1 MGQSRWSMSFPFS
14 RRRTFSRLSASSR
27 AAKSPAGPPPTIMT
41 SNFSIFSR
49 PFPGH
54 HIAHLFIGGYFPG
67 HLLLEDEA
75 SHIHR
80 GPPQPVIYPLLDHGS
95 QAGIVVV
102 KEARLKDSPFRRDPR
117 QLFAH
122 KIGAAAGGAAEHLG
136 PLDGP
141 ALRVYLE

>member
-1 MGQSRWSMSFPFS
+1 MGQSRWPEAFPFS
-14 RRRTFSRLSASSR
+14 RSRASGRVSASPR

-54 HIAHLFIGGYFPG
+54 HVAHLPVGGHFPG

-75 SHIHR
+75 SHMHQGIL
-80 GPPQPVIYPLLDHGS
+80 QPVIYPLLGHGS

-102 KEARLKDSPFRRDPR
+102 KEARLKDGPVRRP
-117 QLFAH
+117 
-122 KIGAAAGGAAEHLG
+122 
-136 PLDGP
+136 
-141 ALRVYLE
+141 